1 MQYLRLLLID
11 RKNMSGITRL
21 DVDLSGSQH
30 LILGSNGSG
39 KSNFLRELSGL
50 S

>member
-21 DVDLSGSQH
+21 DVDLSGV
-30 LILGSNGSG
+30 NT
-39 KSNFLRELSGL
+39 
-50 S
+50 